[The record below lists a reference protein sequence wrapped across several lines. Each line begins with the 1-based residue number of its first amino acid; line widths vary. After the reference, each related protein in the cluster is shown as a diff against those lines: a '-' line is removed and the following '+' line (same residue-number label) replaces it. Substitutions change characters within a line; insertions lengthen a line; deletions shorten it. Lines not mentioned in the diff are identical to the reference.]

1 MADLIQLLPDLIAN
15 QIAAGEVVQRPSSV
29 VKELL
34 ENAIDAGSTSIRLI
48 IKGAGK
54 TLIQVVDNGVG
65 MSETDARMC
74 FERHA
79 TSKIRHTEDLFSI
92 TTKGFRGEAMASI
105 AAVAQVEM
113 RTKRHD
119 EELGVEIHLAGS
131 KITSQSPCQAA
142 AGTSIAVKNLFYNV
156 PARRKFLKSDTVE
169 LRHIVDEFQHVALA
183 HPDIFFSFHHNGNKL
198 YHLPAAN
205 LRQRIVGVLGNKTN
219 KNLIPIEEETD
230 VLRISGYI
238 GKPEAAKKTRG
249 DQFFFVNNRFI
260 KSGYLNHAILT
271 AYEELLPEKH
281 YPLYVI
287 FFEMDPS
294 KIDVNVHP
302 TKQEIKFEDER
313 LVYNYLRV
321 TARHALAQNSITPS
335 LDFEVESG
343 ISQHLDEAHLNPTS
357 LDKSFDDGS
366 EGETFGSKASSFS
379 SKMNKPST
387 SSYTLPKKTALEESN
402 LQNWEQLY
410 ASIEKEAFEKG
421 KALERKEEATL
432 FTQGNEAEE
441 SQDNDEPQTFSSKA
455 NLSSKS
461 SSSDSPTTTKH
472 LYQLH
477 ARYIV
482 SPIKS
487 GFMLVDQH
495 MAHQRILYERY
506 LQQLDQ
512 KQANTQKLLFPQTV
526 DLSVADAALLRDLL
540 PQLQELG
547 MDIKEFGDNS
557 FVVHGL
563 PSELSQK
570 DEQQIIVQL
579 LEQFKQNVD
588 LNIELYDN
596 LARSLAQQ
604 AAMKVG
610 KVLSPLEMR
619 QLINELFACHVP
631 YVGPSG
637 HKTFISMDLEDLAKQ
652 FLKR

>member
-1 MADLIQLLPDLIAN
+1 MSDLIQLLPDLIAN

-34 ENAIDAGSTSIRLI
+34 ENAIDAGATSIRLI
-48 IKGAGK
+48 LKGAGK
-54 TLIQVVDNGVG
+54 TLIQVVDNGIG

-105 AAVAQVEM
+105 AAVAQIEM
-113 RTKRHD
+113 RTKRHE

-131 KITSQSPCQAA
+131 KITSQSPCQSA

-156 PARRKFLKSDTVE
+156 PARRKFLKSDAVE

-183 HPDIFFSFHHNGNKL
+183 HPNIFFSFHHNGNKL
-198 YHLPAAN
+198 YHLSTAN
-205 LRQRIVGVLGNKTN
+205 LRQRIIGVLGNKTN

-230 VLRISGYI
+230 ILRISGYI

-249 DQFFFVNNRFI
+249 DQFFFVNDRFI
-260 KSGYLNHAILT
+260 KSSYLNHALLN
-271 AYEELLPEKH
+271 AYEDLLPEKH

-343 ISQHLDEAHLNPTS
+343 ISQHLDEAHFDSPT
-357 LDKSFDDGS
+357 LHQATDP
-366 EGETFGSKASSFS
+366 EGQTFGSKASSGYS
-379 SKMNKPST
+379 SGKPS
-387 SSYTLPKKTALEESN
+387 YTPPQKSARETSN

-410 ASIEKEAFEKG
+410 ATAERE
-421 KALERKEEATL
+421 ALEQGNSTEEEEMTL
-432 FTQGNEAEE
+432 FSNGNAADGQETEGM
-441 SQDNDEPQTFSSKA
+441 QTFSSKA
-455 NLSSKS
+455 SATKTGHSKKEGTE
-461 SSSDSPTTTKH
+461 SPSTTKH

-487 GFMLVDQH
+487 GFMLVDQN

-512 KQANTQKLLFPQTV
+512 KKANTQKLLFPQTV
-526 DLSVADAALLRDLL
+526 ELSAADASLLKNLL
-540 PQLQELG
+540 PQLEELG

-570 DEQQIIVQL
+570 NEQQIMAQL

-610 KVLSPLEMR
+610 QQLSPLEMR

-637 HKTFISMDLEDLAKQ
+637 HKTFISMDLEELAKQ